1 MVPSPLKS
9 TRADESITPS
19 RKPGVTSRS
28 LVIDG
33 ADGTSCAYHRLVL
46 PFSLLD
52 VTPRVPVFVFN
63 RHPVCGVSGLIR
75 LREQGVRIVA
85 DVDDLW
91 MLERTHYLS
100 GHYARDG
107 ITRRTVASLA
117 LADVVMVTNEALADQ
132 VRMINR
138 EIVVVPNALPFDS
151 GQFTRNAGSAGASA
165 ANARTPFVY
174 AAGASHHDDIA
185 AYRAVFEAGGV
196 TLAGVNRTHPE
207 WARILKL
214 MPRVPVT
221 QERPAT
227 DYMSVYDGHAVALA
241 PLVDTAFNRCKSN
254 IKTLEA
260 GCKGMPI
267 IASRVHPYLN
277 TRDRDYVLYAGSA
290 AEMRS
295 HMDRCARDRVFVRE
309 TGEALAAHVRRCY
322 SLLAANE
329 VRRQVLM
336 AFA

>member
-1 MVPSPLKS
+1 MVSSPLKS
-9 TRADESITPS
+9 TKADESITPS
-19 RKPGVTSRS
+19 PKPGAASRS

-33 ADGTSCAYHRLVL
+33 TNATSCAYHRLVL
-46 PFSLLD
+46 PFSMLD

-100 GHYARDG
+100 GHYTRDG

-138 EIVVVPNALPFDS
+138 EIVIVPNALPFDS
-151 GQFTRNAGSAGASA
+151 GQFTRNAGASPG
-165 ANARTPFVY
+165 NARTPFVY

-185 AYRAVFEAGGV
+185 VYRAVFEAGGV
-196 TLAGVNRTHPE
+196 TLAGVNRVHPE
-207 WARILKL
+207 WGRILKL

-221 QERPAT
+221 QERPVT
-227 DYMSVYDGHAVALA
+227 EYMGVYDGHAVALA

-260 GCKGMPI
+260 GCKAMPI
-267 IASRVHPYLN
+267 ITSRVHPYLN
-277 TRDRDYVLYAGSA
+277 ARDRDYVLYAESA
-290 AEMRS
+290 AEMRA
-295 HMDRCARDRVFVRE
+295 HMDRCARDRTFVKE

-322 SLLAANE
+322 SLPAANE